1 MKLQDFNKK
10 LKQLKDNDYPHD
22 KQFNMQKIA
31 NILKVIFLKV
41 HSDILSTSNK
51 NLAIINF

>member
-41 HSDILSTSNK
+41 HWDILSTSNK